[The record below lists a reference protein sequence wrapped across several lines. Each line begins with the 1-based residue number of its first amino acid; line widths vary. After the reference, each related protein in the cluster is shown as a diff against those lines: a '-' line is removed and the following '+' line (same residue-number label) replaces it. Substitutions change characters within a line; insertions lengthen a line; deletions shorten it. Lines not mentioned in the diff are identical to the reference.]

1 MMEHY
6 NIEADETWTGQR
18 IDKVLAGYF
27 EEISRSFLQKL
38 FEDGYV
44 LANQKQVKPS
54 YKVESGDILDIRIPD
69 PVNIE
74 ILPENIPLDIVY
86 EDADIVV
93 VNKPKGMVVH
103 PSPGHYSGTLVNGLM
118 YHCKESLSTINGV
131 LRPGIVH
138 RIDMDT
144 TGLLVVCKNDHA
156 HKAISEQLSVHSIT
170 RKYEAIV
177 FDNILEDHGTIS
189 EPIGRHPQD
198 RKKMAINYK
207 NGRNAVTHYQVR
219 KRFHNR
225 YTMVECELETGRTH
239 QIRVHMAS
247 IHHPILG
254 DTVYGPK
261 KQPFS
266 LQGQT
271 LHAGVLGFIHPTTGN
286 YVEFHADLP
295 TYFKNLITKLEQ

>member
-1 MMEHY
+1 MEHY

-295 TYFKNLITKLEQ
+295 AYFKNLITKLEQ

>member
-1 MMEHY
+1 MDNY
-6 NIEADETWTGQR
+6 NIEASNQWVDQR
-18 IDKVLAGYF
+18 IDKVLADYF
-27 EEISRSFLQKL
+27 EDLSRSFIRKL
-38 FEDGYV
+38 FDEGYV
-44 LANQKQVKPS
+44 LANNKQVKPS
-54 YKVESGDILDIRIPD
+54 YKVSAGDVFDICIPE

-74 ILPENIPLDIVY
+74 IEPENIPLDIVY
-86 EDADIVV
+86 EDEDIII

-118 YHCKESLSTINGV
+118 YHFKDSLSTINGV
-131 LRPGIVH
+131 FRPGIVH

-144 TGLLVVCKNDHA
+144 TGLLVVCKNDRA
-156 HKAISEQLSVHSIT
+156 HQSISEQLSVHSIT
-170 RKYEAIV
+170 RKYYAIV
-177 FDNILEDHGTIS
+177 FDNILGEEGTIC

-207 NGRNAVTHYQVR
+207 NGRDAVTHYRVL
-219 KRFHNR
+219 KRFQNR
-225 YTMVECELETGRTH
+225 YTLVECELETGRTH

-261 KQPFS
+261 NQPFS

-271 LHAGVLGFIHPTTGN
+271 LHAGVLGFQHPSTGA
-286 YVEFHADLP
+286 YIEFRSELP
-295 TYFKNLITKLEQ
+295 IYFSELMKKLEN